1 MRFFEEI
8 IKLLQKDGIN
18 SKKEVI
24 DILNNLSISA
34 LIELRRQINEEINFR
49 MKGELDVRRID

>member
-49 MKGELDVRRID
+49 MKGELNARRID

>member
-1 MRFFEEI
+1 MKFFEEI
-8 IKLLQKDGIN
+8 IKLLKTDGIN

>member
-1 MRFFEEI
+1 MRFFKEI

-24 DILNNLSISA
+24 YILNNLSISA

-49 MKGELDVRRID
+49 MKGIDK

>member
-1 MRFFEEI
+1 MKFFEEI

>member
-1 MRFFEEI
+1 MRFFKEI

-49 MKGELDVRRID
+49 MKGIDK